1 MPLVIVLSSPAMEIY
16 AKDSTLGLKK
26 EGCSPGAAR
35 RAIARALRRGDRFI
49 VGESHY
55 GGPLA
60 IARDRIAFVE
70 YVTEQKLRETIEK
83 RKAKEA
89 ALSGSAGGP
98 TRPPGPNL
106 TIARGLVRGI
116 KPA

>member
-1 MPLVIVLSSPAMEIY
+1 MPLVFVLSQPQMEIY

-26 EGCSPGAAR
+26 GGYSPAAAR
-35 RAIARALRRGDRFI
+35 RAIARALGRGDKFI
-49 VGESHY
+49 VGESHF

-60 IARDRIAFVE
+60 IARDRVAFVE
-70 YVTEQKLRETIEK
+70 YVTEEKLRDTIEK

-89 ALSGSAGGP
+89 ALTGGGP
-98 TRPPGPNL
+98 TRPPGPRL
-106 TIARGLVRGI
+106 AVPQGIVRGI